1 MLKILLGDDDK
12 NFGMVLKMEL
22 EDSQYQVDLLS
33 NGVDLVLSFLAA
45 PYHFVLLDIR
55 MPRMNGNDALRI
67 IKQINPR
74 VPVITFSGNADSG
87 DMEESVRCGAV
98 KCLRKPFEIE
108 QLKDAIRTHIVG

>member
-67 IKQINPR
+67 IKQIDPR
-74 VPVITFSGNADSG
+74 VPVITFSGSALWQE
-87 DMEESVRCGAV
+87 MEESVRYGAI
-98 KCLRKPFEIE
+98 KSFRKPFEIE
-108 QLKDAIRTHIVG
+108 QLKEDIRNHLSG